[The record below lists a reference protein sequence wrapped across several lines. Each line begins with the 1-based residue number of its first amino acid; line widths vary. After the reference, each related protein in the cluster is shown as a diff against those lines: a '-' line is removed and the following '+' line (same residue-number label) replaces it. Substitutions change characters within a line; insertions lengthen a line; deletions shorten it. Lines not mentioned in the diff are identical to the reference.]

1 MEEDGFIYDE
11 KRSCKMCML
20 FTKFMFVIFHFVS
33 LCICFDYI
41 EKRNIVYYSATIL
54 SIFMCICNNIYY
66 EYRYIKIS
74 GRRFESLETFTEWN
88 QNRKMPRLTCSLE
101 CFETITHG
109 IFFVKSWSVS
119 INPFENE
126 NLVLYRFSCLF
137 LNLYTII
144 MLVMLFI
151 AFIVCMCLCSMD
163 ISSRIFS
170 ISYVNR
176 SQQQPINI
184 CIDEQKECCICMD
197 KNTQEWVETPCVHS
211 FHRECLNSWI
221 QTNRTCPICRSLL

>member
-1 MEEDGFIYDE
+1 M
-11 KRSCKMCML
+11 S
-20 FTKFMFVIFHFVS
+20 
-33 LCICFDYI
+33 
-41 EKRNIVYYSATIL
+41 
-54 SIFMCICNNIYY
+54 
-66 EYRYIKIS
+66 
-74 GRRFESLETFTEWN
+74 
-88 QNRKMPRLTCSLE
+88 RLTCSSE

-144 MLVMLFI
+144 MLVMLCC
-151 AFIVCMCLCSMD
+151 ACMVVCSMD

-176 SQQQPINI
+176 SQQLPMNV
-184 CIDEQKECCICMD
+184 CIDDQKECCICMD
-197 KNTQEWVETPCVHS
+197 KNTQEWIEIPCVHS

-221 QTNRTCPICRSLL
+221 QTNKTCTICCSPI